1 MKKILLTCFFTI
13 LIVQA
18 FAQQTQHIDTVLK
31 FDKRF
36 TRCELKW
43 VVMPKKDTSA
53 RYYYGFIYID
63 EMAGFTL
70 DLKGFFTIDANGHY
84 VGDTSMTRTRSLKYR
99 LQPNTMNVALPPP
112 QHFKELNIQPRPGW
126 VNLYYKFNNDTS
138 TFYNYRMGF
147 NYNAAGD
154 SETAL
159 MYLDKAYKA
168 NPHYKGLEFEVAYA
182 YNALSR
188 PDDAITVL
196 ENGVKYDPKNIMFYR
211 ELGYAYMN
219 KKDYNKAIALYKQGI
234 SLYPDAQGSN
244 ETKAEMAFNLASV
257 YHKMGKD
264 DDYKEWVVKAKGW
277 SLPNSDIY
285 KAAVRLGF

>member
-1 MKKILLTCFFTI
+1 MKKILVTCFFAI

-18 FAQQTQHIDTVLK
+18 FAQQTQHIDTALK

-63 EMAGFTL
+63 EIAGFTF
-70 DLKGFFTIDANGHY
+70 DLKGFFTIDGDGHY
-84 VGDTSMTRTRSLKYR
+84 KADSSMFKYKRQIYR
-99 LQPNTMNVALPPP
+99 LAPNTVSVALLPPS
-112 QHFKELNIQPRPGW
+112 HFKEMNIQPRPKW
-126 VNLYYKFNNDTS
+126 VDLYYKGNNDTS

-154 SETAL
+154 SQTAL
-159 MYLDKAYKA
+159 KYLDKAYKA

-182 YNALSR
+182 YNALNR

-196 ENGVKYDPKNIMFYR
+196 EGAVKYDPKNMMLYR

-219 KKDYNKAIALYKQGI
+219 KKDYDKAIALYKQGI
-234 SLYPDAQGSN
+234 SLYPDAQGANDS
-244 ETKAEMAFNLASV
+244 KAEMAFNMASV
-257 YHKMGKD
+257 YKKMGRD
-264 DDYKEWVVKAKGW
+264 DDYKDWMIKAKGW
-277 SLPNSDIY
+277 SLPNSNIY
-285 KAAVRLGF
+285 KAVVSLGF

>member
-18 FAQQTQHIDTVLK
+18 FAQQTQHIDTTLK
-31 FDKRF
+31 FDKHF

-84 VGDTSMTRTRSLKYR
+84 IADTSLTRRGLFKYR
-99 LQPNTMNVALPPP
+99 LPPNTVNVALLPA
-112 QHFKELNIQPRPGW
+112 QHFKELNIQAHPKW
-126 VNLYYKFNNDTS
+126 VDLYYKGNNDTS

-147 NYNAAGD
+147 IYNAAGD
-154 SETAL
+154 SQTAL
-159 MYLDKAYKA
+159 KYLDKAYKA

-188 PDDAITVL
+188 PNDAITVL
-196 ENGVKYDPKNIMFYR
+196 ESAVKYDTKNIMFYR

-219 KKDYNKAIALYKQGI
+219 KKDYDKAIVLFKQGI
-234 SLYPDAQGSN
+234 DSSPDSQSPN
-244 ETKAEMAFNLASV
+244 ENKAMMAFNLASV
-257 YHKMGKD
+257 YKKMGKD
-264 DDYKEWVVKAKGW
+264 DDCKEWMVKAKGW